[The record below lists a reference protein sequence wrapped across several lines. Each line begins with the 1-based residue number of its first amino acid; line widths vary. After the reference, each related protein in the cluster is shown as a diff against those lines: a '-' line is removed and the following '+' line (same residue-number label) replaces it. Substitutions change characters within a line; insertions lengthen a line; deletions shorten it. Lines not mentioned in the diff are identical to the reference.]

1 MLASTLAI
9 LFPELLIS
17 PSPLSFAVALPQQPA
32 PTVPTPIIA
41 PPPNRS
47 PPPISVPPRATAP
60 ASAPPPTQSSATA
73 PPPPPPAKAT
83 ATAPS
88 TPASNPTAK
97 AKQVK
102 KTIIQTGLGPM
113 AKEDIDA
120 LVNDT
125 SKFNFDLPII
135 VGASIGGG
143 FVVVLM
149 FVVASAV
156 GPK

>member
-1 MLASTLAI
+1 MLAFLV
-9 LFPELLIS
+9 LVPVLS
-17 PSPLSFAVALPQQPA
+17 PSPLSYAVALPQQPA
-32 PTVPTPIIA
+32 PTVPTPVIA
-41 PPPNRS
+41 PPLNRS
-47 PPPISVPPRATAP
+47 PAPTSVPPRATTA
-60 ASAPPPTQSSATA
+60 ATTPTPSQSSATA
-73 PPPPPPAKAT
+73 PPPPPAKAT
-83 ATAPS
+83 ATASS
-88 TPASNPTAK
+88 TPASNSTVK